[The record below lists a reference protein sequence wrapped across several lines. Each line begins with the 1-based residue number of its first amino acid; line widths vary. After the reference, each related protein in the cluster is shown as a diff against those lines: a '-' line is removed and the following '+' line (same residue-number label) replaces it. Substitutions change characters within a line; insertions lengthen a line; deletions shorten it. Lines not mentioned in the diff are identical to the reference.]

1 MGRAPATQSNQTM
14 FRTQADPHES
24 VTKGSSNEDTASFIE
39 AQYFDEN
46 HSEQSNPSPFD
57 GMVNQYG
64 VGVETPE
71 LQVHP
76 PKTSTEKTSR
86 NQSQQRETTF
96 SDDFSVSRF
105 PLQQWKE
112 NDAETFK
119 NLKELKQ
126 KAAVVSET
134 ETRHSTKE
142 KVKQSKQP
150 IQQSKQLEISQ
161 EVPSSH
167 QVNQSK
173 SFKMDANKASKVEDS
188 AVHMM
193 LQ

>member
-1 MGRAPATQSNQTM
+1 M
-14 FRTQADPHES
+14 
-24 VTKGSSNEDTASFIE
+24 
-39 AQYFDEN
+39 
-46 HSEQSNPSPFD
+46 
-57 GMVNQYG
+57 
-64 VGVETPE
+64 
-71 LQVHP
+71 
-76 PKTSTEKTSR
+76 
-86 NQSQQRETTF
+86 
-96 SDDFSVSRF
+96 
-105 PLQQWKE
+105 QQWKE

-119 NLKELKQ
+119 DLKELKQ

-150 IQQSKQLEISQ
+150 IRQSKQLEISQ

-188 AVHMM
+188 AYDVAMKIRQNLRLNQSSGKHSSFYHPSIC
-193 LQ
+193 LLTLSFT